1 MGREPAA
8 LQAAAGEYVWVML
21 DWVCVHDAF
30 RWRCLDG
37 TCYTS
42 RHYIVRAK
50 QRSVA
55 ETSKSCRHPGS
66 SKLNMPATNWS
77 PLNQKMVVDLHAP
90 VSLTAQT
97 RRSRLQLVLS
107 WVGHERGWV
116 FANGIQHI
124 IEHGVEEL
132 HKLGGL
138 SSDPR
143 LIARGGTA
151 IRAEFTKPWC
161 WKIPSLLVSKTLQEV
176 S

>member
-1 MGREPAA
+1 MTELAFATLSGGGA
-8 LQAAAGEYVWVML
+8 LTGPVIRDSQ
-21 DWVCVHDAF
+21 
-30 RWRCLDG
+30 
-37 TCYTS
+37 S

-55 ETSKSCRHPGS
+55 ETSKSCRHPRL
-66 SKLNMPATNWS
+66 SKLNMPVTDWS
-77 PLNQKMVVDLHAP
+77 PLNQKMVVGLHAP

-107 WVGHERGWV
+107 WVGHERGCV
-116 FANGIQHI
+116 FANGI

-138 SSDPR
+138 LSDPR
-143 LIARGGTA
+143 SIARGGTA
-151 IRAEFTKPWC
+151 VRAEFTKPWC
-161 WKIPSLLVSKTLQEV
+161 WKIPGLSVSKTLQEV